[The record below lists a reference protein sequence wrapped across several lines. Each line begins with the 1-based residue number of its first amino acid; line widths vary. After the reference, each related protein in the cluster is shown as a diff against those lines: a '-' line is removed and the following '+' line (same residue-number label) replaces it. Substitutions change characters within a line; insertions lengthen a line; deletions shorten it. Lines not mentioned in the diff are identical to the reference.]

1 MRKHLTY
8 ANVTATLALVFA
20 MSGGAFAAKHYLV
33 SSTSQINPKVLR
45 SFAATD
51 AAIFRQMAKTVTV
64 AKAQTAGSAATADNA
79 TTADSAK
86 TALSAATA
94 TSALTAASAT
104 SAETAQN
111 ALALDGLDASSFT
124 HSDCDSRTGQI
135 KGFVTVPAS
144 ATFSGSFVALEG
156 YNCSGQKVEARRIS
170 PGFYVVRFVGNPAGI
185 AVTTINSSGPGG
197 AEDPPPVIASVHSLA
212 PGEWI
217 VHLYQPDPGTQ
228 PDDTFEMLL
237 P

>member
-1 MRKHLTY
+1 MRRHLTY
-8 ANVTATLALVFA
+8 ANVTATLALVLA
-20 MSGGAFAAKHYLV
+20 MSGGAFAAKHYLIG
-33 SSTSQINPKVLR
+33 STSQISPSVLK
-45 SFAATD
+45 SLAKTD
-51 AAIFRQMAKTVTV
+51 ATIFRRMAKTVTV
-64 AKAQTAGSAATADNA
+64 AKAQTAASATTAGSA

-86 TALSAATA
+86 TASTAATA
-94 TSALTAASAT
+94 TLALTAASAT
-104 SAETAQN
+104 SADTAQN

-135 KGFVTVPAS
+135 KGFVTVPGS
-144 ATFSGSFVALEG
+144 STFSGSFVELEG
-156 YNCSGQKVEARRIS
+156 YNCSGQQVEARRIS

-197 AEDPPPVIASVHSLA
+197 AEDPPPVIVSLHSLA